1 MAIYLVM
8 GFEDGS
14 LSYKAVFSIPKY
26 ANYPNLK
33 STVDAMLV
41 ADGRQELIVPIV

>member
-1 MAIYLVM
+1 MALYLVM

-14 LSYKAVFSIPKY
+14 LDYLAVFSISMY
-26 ANYPNLK
+26 FYYPNLK